1 MQPKKEKCP
10 ALDRACG
17 GAYQECAKNPEVRK
31 IWVVLETNRI
41 EWLQSKEQAGEGQ
54 TINSTSEPPLR
65 LK

>member
-1 MQPKKEKCP
+1 MVKNDSRALVYIIEGFPKEVTGRLQPKKEKCP

-41 EWLQSKEQAGEGQ
+41 
-54 TINSTSEPPLR
+54 
-65 LK
+65 